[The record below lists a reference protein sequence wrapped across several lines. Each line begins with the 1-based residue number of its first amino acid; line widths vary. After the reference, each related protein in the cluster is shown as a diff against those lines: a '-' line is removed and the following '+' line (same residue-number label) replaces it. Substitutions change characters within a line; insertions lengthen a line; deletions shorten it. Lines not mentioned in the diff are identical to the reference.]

1 MDGPRPEHN
10 LYRIQGRRNT
20 DTATYSLISTV
31 TLTTQVQRPLI
42 IVRHPN
48 ESVSDYVWWRYCKH
62 LRYVEDDN
70 RLWRLLSYGTWHHR
84 LVKVYQKK
92 RSSISDEGTLQ
103 SHNRENVKPCNSDY
117 SIFFLY
123 FLLFLLLFTIW
134 LLSFLS
140 ADSFSIFVNILFIC
154 LLIRGSFNAAVSV
167 GRIILV

>member
-1 MDGPRPEHN
+1 MDGPRLEHD

-70 RLWRLLSYGTWHHR
+70 RLWKLLSYGTWHHR
-84 LVKVYQKK
+84 LVGRNGVPSQTKAPFKVTTV
-92 RSSISDEGTLQ
+92 RTLNLATVIIPFF
-103 SHNRENVKPCNSDY
+103 SLLPPLSPSLHNLTSFVSLSR
-117 SIFFLY
+117 
-123 FLLFLLLFTIW
+123 FLLHFCQY
-134 LLSFLS
+134 
-140 ADSFSIFVNILFIC
+140 FVYLFIN
-154 LLIRGSFNAAVSV
+154 SWFV
-167 GRIILV
+167 